1 MKVFWTREARQDRFD
16 IWEYLASENLDAAVR
31 MDSLFSAAAAKLRQF
46 PLMGKPGRVA
56 GTRELIPHESY
67 RIVYQVEADVLWI
80 LALVHTARLWP
91 PLPEG

>member
-1 MKVFWTREARQDRFD
+1 MKVFWTRGAQQDRFE
-16 IWEYLASENLDAAVR
+16 IWDYLASENLDAAVR
-31 MDSLFSAAAAKLRQF
+31 MDSLFSATAAKLRQF

-56 GTRELIPHESY
+56 GTREVIPHENY

-91 PLPEG
+91 PVQEP